1 MFVEKNKSLENL
13 TSQLGANPVQQNSNK
28 KYLTQE
34 EMNDLKNLS
43 SSSQNLIFK
52 FGQNEYQKQI
62 LDSFKQELVK
72 ELDTL
77 RIEEEKFAQSIKNK
91 YGTVNINTETGEI
104 TPLG

>member
-1 MFVEKNKSLENL
+1 MFVEKNKSLENQ
-13 TSQLGANPVQQNSNK
+13 TSQYGPGTSSQNPNS
-28 KYLTQE
+28 KYLAQE
-34 EMNDLKNLS
+34 EMNILKSLS

-62 LDSFKQELVK
+62 LETYKQELLN
-72 ELDTL
+72 EFENL
-77 RIEEEKFAQSIKNK
+77 RTEEEKFLQSIKNK